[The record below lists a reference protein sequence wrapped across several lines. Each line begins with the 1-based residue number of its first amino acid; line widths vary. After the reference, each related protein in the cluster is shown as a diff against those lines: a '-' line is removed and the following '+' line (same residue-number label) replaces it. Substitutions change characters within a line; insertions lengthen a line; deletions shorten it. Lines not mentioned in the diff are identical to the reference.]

1 MQETMQHPPSIAFHS
16 HDEWVRSQVEDEH
29 RYRDRWLLERA
40 MSQLVVDDLWEGHC
54 ALCGCAIRFSIS
66 IPADGEANF
75 REEMTCGRC
84 GHNARVRAGL
94 QLALEGM
101 PRSAAVY
108 ITEQASAP
116 FAWLQHRYP
125 DTIGSEFTT
134 DRERI
139 AQMETQLATVFD
151 GQGRIR
157 FEDVTRLTMD
167 DGSLDV
173 VVSFDVLEH
182 VPDYRAALAEFARVI
197 RPGGRLVLTAPFIP
211 DNASTIVRARIGDDG
226 EVEHML
232 EPEYHGDP
240 VTGGILCF
248 YHFGWDLVDDAR
260 DAGFGNACMQLPWA
274 PGLGYCNALWTLVAT
289 R

>member
-1 MQETMQHPPSIAFHS
+1 MQDAMRHPPSMAFQS
-16 HDEWVRSQVEDEH
+16 HDEWARSQVEDEH

-40 MSQLVVDDLWEGHC
+40 MSQLVADDLWEGHC
-54 ALCGCAIRFSIS
+54 ALCDCATRFSIS
-66 IPADGEANF
+66 IPTDGEANF

-94 QLALEGM
+94 QLAMAGM
-101 PRSAAVY
+101 PHSAAVY

-116 FAWLQHRYP
+116 FVWLQRRYP
-125 DTIGSEFTT
+125 DAIGSEFTT
-134 DRERI
+134 DREHI
-139 AQMETQLATVFD
+139 ARMQFQLTTEL
-151 GQGRIR
+151 GGEGLIR
-157 FEDVTRLTMD
+157 FEDVTSLTMA
-167 DGSLDV
+167 DGSLDA

-182 VPDYRAALAEFARVI
+182 VPDYAAALAEFARVL

-211 DNASTIVRARIGDDG
+211 GNASTIVRARIGDNG
-226 EVEHML
+226 EVEHLL

-240 VTGGILCF
+240 VAGGILCF
-248 YHFGWDLVDDAR
+248 YHFGWDLVDAAG
-260 DAGFGNACMQLPWA
+260 DAGFATACMQLPWA